1 MYIVTRQFRGVW
13 MTLALTVAAALPA
26 AAQTPEANG
35 GITRAA
41 RPSVEDWVL
50 ANRRLRVVIS
60 PRYAHTLRRGPE
72 HARNLGLGSL
82 GKQRRARLPSRKEW

>member
-41 RPSVEDWVL
+41 RPSVEDWFWRTV
-50 ANRRLRVVIS
+50 AC
-60 PRYAHTLRRGPE
+60 
-72 HARNLGLGSL
+72 GL
-82 GKQRRARLPSRKEW
+82 